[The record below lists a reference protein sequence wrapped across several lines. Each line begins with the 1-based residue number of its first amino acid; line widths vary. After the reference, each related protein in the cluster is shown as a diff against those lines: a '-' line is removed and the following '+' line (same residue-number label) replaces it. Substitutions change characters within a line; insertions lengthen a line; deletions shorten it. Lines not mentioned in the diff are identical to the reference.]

1 MTDFAYVGNEL
12 DLFAGATTWKSY
24 VHFHLRPYLSGDIL
38 EVGAGIGAA
47 TATFY
52 DGTQRRW
59 VCLEPDRDLAAR
71 IKSNLP
77 SELTNCEVVVG
88 TLSDLSPGEQFD
100 SILYMDVLEHIEAD
114 AAELARAA
122 SHLKP
127 NGTLAILAPALPWLF
142 TPFDAAVGHY
152 RRYLKTSLR
161 SIAPRGSARNKMYLF
176 GLGRPVGVA
185 RKQTFAT
192 LAHPEQ
198 SPDPILGPRDGPD
211 IKVHRPRADTRSA
224 NQSWAFGRKPPRVRR
239 QSVALA

>member
-1 MTDFAYVGNEL
+1 MTDFACVGDAL
-12 DLFAGATTWKSY
+12 DLFAVATTWKSY
-24 VHFHLRPYLSGDIL
+24 VRLHLQPYLSGDIL

-59 VCLEPDRDLAAR
+59 VCLEPDRDLAGR

-77 SELTNCEVVVG
+77 PELINCEVIVG

-100 SILYMDVLEHIEAD
+100 SILYIDVLEHIEAD

-127 NGTLAILAPALPWLF
+127 DGALAILAPALPWLF

-152 RRYLKTSLR
+152 RRYTKHSLR
-161 SIAPRGSARNKMYLF
+161 SIAPRGLRETKCIYLDSAGLLASLGNKL
-176 GLGRPVGVA
+176 LLR
-185 RKQTFAT
+185 
-192 LAHPEQ
+192 
-198 SPDPILGPRDGPD
+198 SPIPSKAQIEFWDRAMVPISKCTDRALNHAIGKSILGVWQ
-211 IKVHRPRADTRSA
+211 KAS
-224 NQSWAFGRKPPRVRR
+224 
-239 QSVALA
+239 

>member
-12 DLFAGATTWKSY
+12 SLFAGATTWKSY
-24 VHFHLRPYLSGDIL
+24 VRFHLRSYLSGDIL

-59 VCLEPDRDLAAR
+59 VCLEPDRELANR

-77 SELTNCEVVVG
+77 PGLANCEVVVG
-88 TLSDLSPGEQFD
+88 TVSDLGPGEQFD

-114 AAELARAA
+114 AAELALAA

-127 NGTLAILAPALPWLF
+127 NGTLVLVAPALPWLS

-152 RRYLKTSLR
+152 RRYTKHSLR
-161 SIAPRGSARNKMYLF
+161 SIVPQGLRETKCIYLDSAGLLASLGNKLLLRSRIPSRAQIEFWDRAMVPISRYTDRALNYVI
-176 GLGRPVGVA
+176 G
-185 RKQTFAT
+185 K
-192 LAHPEQ
+192 
-198 SPDPILGPRDGPD
+198 SILG
-211 IKVHRPRADTRSA
+211 V
-224 NQSWAFGRKPPRVRR
+224 WRKSP
-239 QSVALA
+239 